1 MNECP
6 AFQQDMNSIQE
17 DLHWSVN
24 KVKAELERLGMTQ
37 CAKRLDKKDG
47 KVCCEKKRLLT
58 SW

>member
-37 CAKRLDKKDG
+37 CGKRLDKEDG
-47 KVCCEKKRLLT
+47 KVCCEEQRLLT